1 MGSGN
6 GIAHVDKAALGHLL
20 AVAVFVLRKMQVFHG
35 LVGQAG
41 IIERR
46 AHRIRHGG
54 QGLFLCRLGSG
65 DFRLLFHRVY
75 RCILAGLGLPE
86 GRQHLLGELVV
97 IHGDELVAGQKR
109 FRGQPLFSG
118 LGFAELLCQQMAFL
132 PDPCGFFPAPE
143 APTGIGVVNIVAVL
157 ADDHTLTSV
166 PFRRSSISVCTSLF
180 MGWMLLPFHP

>member
-1 MGSGN
+1 
-6 GIAHVDKAALGHLL
+6 
-20 AVAVFVLRKMQVFHG
+20 MQVFHG

-54 QGLFLCRLGSG
+54 QGHFLCRLGSG

-75 RCILAGLGLPE
+75 RCILAGLSLPE
-86 GRQHLLGELVV
+86 GGEHLIRKFVV
-97 IHGDELVAGQKR
+97 IHRNELVAGQKR

-118 LGFAELLCQQMAFL
+118 LGFAELLGQQMTL
-132 PDPCGFFPAPE
+132 SPDVRRFVPAPE

-157 ADDHTLTSV
+157 ADDHILTSV

-180 MGWMLLPFHP
+180 MGWMLLPFQP